1 MQRKPK
7 KPKLAKAAALGY
19 HDVYGTQV
27 NVQVVICHCVVL
39 TSCTLLL
46 CGRACR
52 HGQKY
57 RCTPR
62 VPSEFMMSR
71 VCFCGC
77 LLMA

>member
-27 NVQVVICHCVVL
+27 KVKFVTCHFAVL
-39 TSCTLLL
+39 TLLL
-46 CGRACR
+46 LYGHACR

-57 RCTPR
+57 RCAPQ
-62 VPSEFMMSR
+62 V
-71 VCFCGC
+71 
-77 LLMA
+77 